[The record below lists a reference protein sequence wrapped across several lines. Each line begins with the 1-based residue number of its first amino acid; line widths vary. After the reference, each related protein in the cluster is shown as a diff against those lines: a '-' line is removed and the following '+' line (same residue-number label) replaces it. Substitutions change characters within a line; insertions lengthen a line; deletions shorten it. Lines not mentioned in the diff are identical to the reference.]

1 MVESFYM
8 IQEQGGL
15 PISLTLSIKKHQ
27 TSANQGETSDI
38 YCKVFEKNYN
48 LW

>member
-15 PISLTLSIKKHQ
+15 PISLTLSIKKLQ
-27 TSANQGETSDI
+27 NEANQGEASDI
-38 YCKVFEKNYN
+38 YCQVYEKNYN
-48 LW
+48 QW

>member
-15 PISLTLSIKKHQ
+15 PISLTLSIKKFQ
-27 TSANQGETSDI
+27 TEANQGESSEI
-38 YCKVFEKNYN
+38 YCQVFEKNYN